1 MQSSIEIFRSR
12 TVFRQGFFVKI
23 TKWRRIRDRRRWQPR
38 ELIDSDSGECFVDFE
53 AAGTSESTS
62 TLECFR
68 QRILS
73 TE

>member
-1 MQSSIEIFRSR
+1 MRSAIGIFWSR
-12 TVFRQGFFVKI
+12 AVFRQDFFVKI
-23 TKWRRIRDRRRWQPR
+23 RNGGRIRDRRRWQPR

>member
-1 MQSSIEIFRSR
+1 M
-12 TVFRQGFFVKI
+12 
-23 TKWRRIRDRRRWQPR
+23 RDRRRWQPR

-53 AAGTSESTS
+53 AAGVSESRS